1 MDFLCRFGCVRGM
14 QVEVIP
20 EETAVL
26 IRWKK
31 RSDNHVLVRMKAEA
45 VLYASRGVDVGIFA
59 EMVERT
65 ERAVQEWLAEW
76 QATRMCSVLTGHAGN
91 QNAAKLTRTRKEEL
105 KAILAR
111 PPSRSGVHAEFWDV
125 PAIRDVVKILFDV
138 EYESDSSYQLL
149 LRFCGPSLEL
159 PDPFDEHR
167 NEKAVTRRMTEVKT
181 QVNALLD
188 AGWEVYTAD
197 EVRLEHE
204 AWTRRMQLPKGQRT
218 KLSVDR
224 KKTSQ
229 SFFGALS
236 LTSKKVTLYP
246 IEQNRDTWQT
256 ILALDRLQRETEAGK
271 IAVVPD
277 NARFHHA
284 KALTGLHEPGRLL
297 ERITPIHPPP
307 YAPDHNPAGH
317 VWNAAKNNIATI
329 QHETPE
335 ETLGAFASYI
345 AGRTFDYDFEHLPP
359 RETRNDFVS

>member
-1 MDFLCRFGCVRGM
+1 M
-14 QVEVIP
+14 QVEVTL

-26 IRWKK
+26 IRWRK

-45 VLYASRGVDVGIFA
+45 ILYASRGVDVGIIA

-65 ERAVQEWLAEW
+65 ERTVQEWLADW

-91 QNAAKLTRTRKEEL
+91 QDAAKLTRAQKEEL

-111 PPSRSGVHAEFWDV
+111 PPSPAGVRAGFWDV
-125 PAIRDVVKILFDV
+125 PAIREVVKILFDV
-138 EYESDSSYQLL
+138 EYQADSSYQLL
-149 LRFCGPSLEL
+149 LRLCGLSLEL

-167 NEKAVTRRMTEVKT
+167 NEKAITRRMAEVKTEVK
-181 QVNALLD
+181 ALLD
-188 AGWEVYTAD
+188 QGWEVYTAD

-204 AWTRRMQLPKGQRT
+204 AETRRMWLPRGQRT

-236 LTSKKVTLYP
+236 LTSKKVKLYP
-246 IEQNRDTWQT
+246 IEGNQNTEQT
-256 ILALDRLQRETEAGK
+256 ILALDRLQRETETEK
-271 IAVVPD
+271 IAVVLD

-284 KALTGLHEPGRLL
+284 KALTALYEPGRLL
-297 ERITPIHPPP
+297 ERITPVFLPP
-307 YAPDHNPAGH
+307 YAPDHNPVEH
-317 VWNAAKNNIATI
+317 VWNAAKNNTANI

-335 ETLGAFASYI
+335 ETFGAFASYI
-345 AGRTFDYDFEHLPP
+345 ASRTFDYDFEHLPL

>member
-1 MDFLCRFGCVRGM
+1 M

-59 EMVERT
+59 ELVERT

-76 QATRMCSVLTGHAGN
+76 RATRMCSVLTGHAGN
-91 QNAAKLTRTRKEEL
+91 QNAAKLTRDQKQEL
-105 KAILAR
+105 KKILAQ
-111 PPSRSGVHAEFWDV
+111 PPSQTGIHAEFWDV
-125 PAIRDVVKILFDV
+125 PAIRDVVKIMFDV
-138 EYESDSSYQLL
+138 EYQSDSSYQLL
-149 LRFCGPSLEL
+149 LRFCGLSFKL
-159 PDPFDEHR
+159 PDPFDKHR
-167 NEKAVTRRMTEVKT
+167 NEKAITRRMTEVKT
-181 QVNALLD
+181 QVKALLD

-204 AWTRRMQLPKGQRT
+204 AETRRMQPPKGQRT

-236 LTSKKVTLYP
+236 LTSKKVKLYP
-246 IEQNRDTWQT
+246 IEGNQNTEQT
-256 ILALDRLQRETEAGK
+256 ILALERLQRETETEK
-271 IAVVPD
+271 IAVVLD

-284 KALTGLHEPGRLL
+284 KALTGLYEPGRLL
-297 ERITPIHPPP
+297 ERITPIHLPP

-317 VWNAAKNNIATI
+317 VRNTAKSNTATI
-329 QHETPE
+329 QRETPG
-335 ETLGAFASYI
+335 ETFGAFASHVT
-345 AGRTFDYDFEHLPP
+345 GRAFDHDFEHLPL